1 MRFDMVTPDIPGVPR
16 SSAALIQNR
25 AAMEYYG
32 DEPRKRNPERASAL
46 QRQIQIDSRK
56 VGPMR
61 AMTIVIPILALMSPV
76 AAQDQ
81 GRNPK
86 GGTLTPPPAA
96 GNAPQ
101 APVGHRQP
109 TQGSLPPSVRKEED
123 TTGRRA
129 VDDLGPVPQ
138 ICRNC

>member
-1 MRFDMVTPDIPGVPR
+1 VSHSF
-16 SSAALIQNR
+16 AALIQNR
-25 AAMEYYG
+25 AAMEYY
-32 DEPRKRNPERASAL
+32 DAEPRKRNPERAAAL
-46 QRQIQIDSRK
+46 QRQIGSRK

-61 AMTIVIPILALMSPV
+61 AMTIAIPLLALLSPA

-81 GRNPK
+81 GRNPT
-86 GGTLTPPPAA
+86 GGTLTPPPPSTA
-96 GNAPQ
+96 GSAPQ

-109 TQGSLPPSVRKEED
+109 TQGGLPPSVRKEED